1 MRHVAGVLLKSALI
15 YLCYPLQYPG
25 GLDRQQQKMN
35 ARFFLIVPA
44 ILSCLLLV
52 LTVAGAAERAA
63 EKIRIAVS
71 SKSLGFLDTW
81 AARERGFYR
90 KQGLDAEIIAMRPP
104 LTIGAIQAGEIDYA
118 IGASTISRGSISG
131 APVKLVSLALRSSF
145 HTLVARPQIKSLA
158 DLKGKTIAVT
168 IGAADDFVARH
179 LLRRAGVEAREVS
192 FVNMGGSDTR
202 FPALHSGKIDA
213 TPLSLPFFVVA
224 KRQGFTLLGS
234 AADVI
239 EMATVGIGT
248 STRKIQQEREQ
259 VKKMIRAQLETLRWI
274 KHQKTEVVPFLQ
286 KFFDLDETV
295 AVESHAIYSR
305 LLIEDARP
313 LPEAIKTVLDQQ
325 GKPDLP
331 LDRVVDSTLIE
342 EVLRERR

>member
-1 MRHVAGVLLKSALI
+1 MSAWNRFWSRSSIVAA
-15 YLCYPLQYPG
+15 
-25 GLDRQQQKMN
+25 
-35 ARFFLIVPA
+35 
-44 ILSCLLLV
+44 LLV
-52 LTVAGAAERAA
+52 IVGAPGARAAERAL
-63 EKIRIAVS
+63 EKVRVAVS

-81 AARERGFYR
+81 AAKERGFYR
-90 KQGLDAEIIAMRPP
+90 KQGLDAEIITMRPP

-118 IGASTISRGSISG
+118 FGASTISRGSISG
-131 APVKLVSLALRSSF
+131 APVRLVSLSLRTSF
-145 HTLVARPQIKSLA
+145 HTLVARPQFKSIA

-179 LLRRAGVEAREVS
+179 LIRRAGLDPRDFA

-202 FPALHSGKIDA
+202 FPALHAGSIDA
-213 TPLSLPFFVVA
+213 TALSLPFFVVA

-239 EMATVGIGT
+239 DMATVGIGT
-248 STRKIQQEREQ
+248 SLKKIQQEREQ
-259 VKKMIRAQLETLRWI
+259 VKKMIRAQLDTLHWI
-274 KHQKTEVVPFLQ
+274 KSQKNEVVPFLQ
-286 KFFDLDETV
+286 KFFGLEESV
-295 AVESHAIYSR
+295 AIESHAIYAK
-305 LLIEDARP
+305 LLIADARP

-331 LDRVVDSTLIE
+331 LDRVVDPTLVE

>member
-1 MRHVAGVLLKSALI
+1 MSAWNRFWSRSSIVAA
-15 YLCYPLQYPG
+15 
-25 GLDRQQQKMN
+25 
-35 ARFFLIVPA
+35 
-44 ILSCLLLV
+44 LLV
-52 LTVAGAAERAA
+52 VVGAPGARAAERAL
-63 EKIRIAVS
+63 EKVRVAVS

-81 AARERGFYR
+81 AAKERGFYR
-90 KQGLDAEIIAMRPP
+90 KQGLDAEIITMRPP

-118 IGASTISRGSISG
+118 FGASTISRGSISG
-131 APVKLVSLALRSSF
+131 APVRLVSLSLRTSF
-145 HTLVARPQIKSLA
+145 HTLVARPQFKSIA

-179 LLRRAGVEAREVS
+179 LSRRAGLDPRDFA

-202 FPALHSGKIDA
+202 FPALHAGSIDA
-213 TPLSLPFFVVA
+213 TALSLPFFVVA

-239 EMATVGIGT
+239 DMATVGIGT
-248 STRKIQQEREQ
+248 SLKKIQQEREQ
-259 VKKMIRAQLETLRWI
+259 VKKMVRAQLDTLRWI
-274 KHQKTEVVPFLQ
+274 KSQKNEVVPFLQ
-286 KFFDLDETV
+286 KFFGLEESV
-295 AVESHAIYSR
+295 AIESHAIYAK
-305 LLIEDARP
+305 LLIADARP

-331 LDRVVDSTLIE
+331 LDRVVDPTIVE